1 MSFENS
7 NVPLASQAHVF
18 QISIKTDISLQQ
30 PLIVMSVYHDKQSGS
45 ALKSHCLQF
54 FVISIFFKAWLSA
67 MKSYI

>member
-18 QISIKTDISLQQ
+18 QISIKTDISLQK
-30 PLIVMSVYHDKQSGS
+30 PLTVMSMYHDKQRGS
-45 ALKSHCLQF
+45 PLKFHCLHF
-54 FVISIFFKAWLSA
+54 FVISIFFKAWPSA